1 MDANKTLTVKQAADR
16 LGISKDAVRKRLER
30 GTLRGQKDKS
40 GRWQVFLSSQKSDQ
54 SEKSEFVSRELYEQL
69 RAERDFLRQEL
80 ERKDAVLYNLTRK
93 MPALETEEQK
103 NTRTR
108 TPWYKKLFKS

>member
-40 GRWQVFLSSQKSDQ
+40 GRWQVFLSSQKS
-54 SEKSEFVSRELYEQL
+54 EPSEFVSRELYEQL

-93 MPALETEEQK
+93 IPALETEEHK
-103 NTRTR
+103 KTRER
-108 TPWYKKLFKS
+108 IPWYKKLFKMD